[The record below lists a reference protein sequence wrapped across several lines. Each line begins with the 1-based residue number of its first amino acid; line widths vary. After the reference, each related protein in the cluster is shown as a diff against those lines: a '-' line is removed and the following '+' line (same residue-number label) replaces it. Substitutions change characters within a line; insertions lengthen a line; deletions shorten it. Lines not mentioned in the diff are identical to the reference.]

1 MAGQNEWKFPELNNP
16 LMDPQAIFT
25 SGLDVVENIGIDTPI
40 LASQAPDPLQEALQQ
55 KEAELAQLKHEY
67 SERINLSNQVLAHL
81 ANQVRLIDEEVLDY
95 INDVIRKVT
104 FRIIH
109 QELKQDAE
117 LLPKMLRRLLDEVP
131 EQKAPVTVFVSSAD
145 KEQLAEM
152 TADNVIWQTD
162 ANLNSGDII
171 VKTHIAE
178 VRAVLSERIDH
189 LLGLSH
195 D

>member
-1 MAGQNEWKFPELNNP
+1 MVGQNEWKFPELNNP

-25 SGLDVVENIGIDTPI
+25 SGLDVVENIGIDSPI
-40 LASQAPDPLQEALQQ
+40 LASQVPDPLQNALQQ

-81 ANQVRLIDEEVLDY
+81 ANQVRLIDEEVLGF
-95 INDVIRKVT
+95 INDIIRKVAL
-104 FRIIH
+104 RIIH
-109 QELKQDAE
+109 QELKQDAD
-117 LLPKMLRRLLDEVP
+117 LLPKMLRSLLDEVP
-131 EQKAPVTVFVSSAD
+131 EQKAPITVFISNAD

-152 TADNVIWQTD
+152 TADNLIWQTD
-162 ANLNSGDII
+162 ANLNSGDMI

-178 VRAVLSERIDH
+178 VRAILSERIDN

>member
-25 SGLDVVENIGIDTPI
+25 SGLDVAENIGIDTPI

-55 KEAELAQLKHEY
+55 KEAELTQLKHEY

-81 ANQVRLIDEEVLDY
+81 ANQVRLIDEEVLDC
-95 INDVIRKVT
+95 INDIIRKVT
-104 FRIIH
+104 FKIIH